1 MRDLDAKPEEQPTLH
16 AQIAAFL
23 DAILD
28 APSAQEWTW
37 LGGTT
42 NAPSGPAEA
51 ELLEL
56 GRRVAMERGYQSVLL
71 DDPAD
76 YA

>member
-1 MRDLDAKPEEQPTLH
+1 MK
-16 AQIAAFL
+16 
-23 DAILD
+23 
-28 APSAQEWTW
+28 AQEWTW
-37 LGGTT
+37 LAGTT
-42 NAPSGPAEA
+42 NAPSGTEEA

-56 GRRVAMERGYQSVLL
+56 DRRVAQERGYQSVLF

>member
-1 MRDLDAKPEEQPTLH
+1 MDLARRDDQR
-16 AQIAAFL
+16 
-23 DAILD
+23 
-28 APSAQEWTW
+28 
-37 LGGTT
+37 
-42 NAPSGPAEA
+42 PSGTEEA

-56 GRRVAMERGYQSVLL
+56 NRRVAQERGYQSVLF